1 MISFALKGLWDF
13 IPKAAIA
20 ALALALGCFLIAA
33 NLKVAGLKGEVRKLT
48 AERNEA
54 VANYATCQTNRVTLD
69 AALSRQNAAVAAVR
83 DEAARIARNAEKAA
97 SDARAI
103 AESHRRRA
111 DRLAAARP
119 QSCADLSDLIDG
131 ASR

>member
-1 MISFALKGLWDF
+1 MIPFALKGLWDF

-20 ALALALGCFLIAA
+20 VLALALGCFLIAA
-33 NLKVAGLKGEVRKLT
+33 NVKVAGLKGQVTRIT
-48 AERNEA
+48 AERNTA
-54 VANYATCQTNRVTLD
+54 IANYARCQANEVTLD
-69 AALSRQNAAVAAVR
+69 VALSRQNAAVAAVR

-97 SDARAI
+97 SDARAV